1 MVQIRPN
8 PLTRLPP
15 PFSVERFE
23 RRANDWGNYYGYT
36 AEQLK
41 IVAGTGIGLTIGPL
55 LFSHV
60 DGWGVERVA
69 FAFAPGALAVVV
81 RLTVYRL

>member
-1 MVQIRPN
+1 M
-8 PLTRLPP
+8 
-15 PFSVERFE
+15 
-23 RRANDWGNYYGYT
+23 
-36 AEQLK
+36 
-41 IVAGTGIGLTIGPL
+41 AGTGIGLTIGPL